1 MKQGLQ
7 LCLFTLDE
15 RCYALT
21 LSCVERVVFVVDI
34 TPLPTAPPVV
44 LGIVNVKGDI
54 VPVYD
59 TRRRFRLPEREIHLT
74 DQLMIARTSR
84 QTVAL
89 LVDSVDG
96 VVEIAKEDVAAAREI
111 IPEIE
116 CVQGVVKLQDG
127 LALIHDLEQF
137 LSAKEEQILD
147 EALKNA
153 SGAQGSVSEND

>member
-15 RCYALT
+15 RRYALT

-34 TPLPTAPPVV
+34 TPLPKAPRVV
-44 LGIVNVKGDI
+44 LGVVNVKGDI

-59 TRRRFRLPEREIHLT
+59 LRRRFRLPEREIHLT
-74 DQLMIARTSR
+74 DQLMIAKTSR

-89 LVDSVDG
+89 LVDSVGG
-96 VVEIAKEDVAAAREI
+96 VIEVAEEEIAAAREI

-116 CVQGVVKLQDG
+116 YVQGVVKLQDG
-127 LALIHDLEQF
+127 LALIHDLDQF
-137 LSAKEEQILD
+137 LSAEEERTLD
-147 EALKNA
+147 KALRSA
-153 SGAQGSVSEND
+153 DGSQDRVPSND

>member
-1 MKQGLQ
+1 MKQARQ
-7 LCLFTLDE
+7 LCLFTLDQ
-15 RCYALT
+15 RRYALA

-44 LGIVNVKGDI
+44 LGVVNVKGDI

-59 TRRRFRLPEREIHLT
+59 PRRRFRLPEREIHLT

-89 LVDSVDG
+89 LVDSVGG
-96 VVEIAKEDVAAAREI
+96 VIEVAEEEIAAAREI

-116 CVQGVVKLQDG
+116 YVQGVVKLQDG
-127 LALIHDLEQF
+127 LALIHDLDQF
-137 LSAKEEQILD
+137 LSNEEERTLD
-147 EALKNA
+147 KALRSA
-153 SGAQGSVSEND
+153 DGAQDPR